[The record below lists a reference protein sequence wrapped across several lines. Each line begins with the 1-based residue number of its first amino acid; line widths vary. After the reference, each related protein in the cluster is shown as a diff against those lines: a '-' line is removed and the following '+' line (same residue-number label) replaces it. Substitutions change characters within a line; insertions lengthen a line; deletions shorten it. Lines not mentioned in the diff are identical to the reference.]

1 VEALV
6 RNPETGGGGGL
17 DGKTFISD
25 LERIGFSGWVPPGH
39 FDSQVG
45 VWVTDDRVEAS
56 FPESGVD
63 LFNALDQHSFWF
75 DHRNSVIS
83 DVLQREVPPGQL
95 LLEVGSGS
103 GVVIDFVRR
112 FTDRPVVSVEPVPEG
127 AATVACR
134 GVGVSFCGD
143 LHSVGFPDGSI
154 PAVGAFDVV
163 EHLDDPLAFLAE
175 CRRILSPDGVL
186 LVTVPAFQWLWS
198 EHDSWNGHVQRF
210 TRSGLRALLAE
221 AGFEPLTQTYFFLP
235 LLVPAIVDR
244 LLLARFRNS
253 ADDSEIESH
262 IEGALAPS
270 SSIVDWLLRF
280 VLRGERKLL
289 RRFRLPFG
297 TSILMTAR
305 RTSG

>member
-1 VEALV
+1 
-6 RNPETGGGGGL
+6 
-17 DGKTFISD
+17 
-25 LERIGFSGWVPPGH
+25 
-39 FDSQVG
+39 
-45 VWVTDDRVEAS
+45 
-56 FPESGVD
+56 
-63 LFNALDQHSFWF
+63 
-75 DHRNSVIS
+75 
-83 DVLQREVPPGQL
+83 
-95 LLEVGSGS
+95 
-103 GVVIDFVRR
+103 
-112 FTDRPVVSVEPVPEG
+112 
-127 AATVACR
+127 
-134 GVGVSFCGD
+134 
-143 LHSVGFPDGSI
+143 
-154 PAVGAFDVV
+154 V

-175 CRRILSPDGVL
+175 CRRILAPDGVL

-198 EHDSWNGHVQRF
+198 EHDIWNGHVQRF

-244 LLLARFRNS
+244 LLLARFRNT

-289 RRFRLPFG
+289 RRIRLPFG